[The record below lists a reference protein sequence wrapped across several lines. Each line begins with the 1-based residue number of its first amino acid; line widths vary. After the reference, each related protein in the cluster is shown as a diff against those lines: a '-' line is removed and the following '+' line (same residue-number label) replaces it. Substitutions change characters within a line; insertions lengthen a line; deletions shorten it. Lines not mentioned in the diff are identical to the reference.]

1 MKKFYQLWLI
11 TCTAA
16 FLSLGSFNSI
26 NAASTTQRPT
36 AKSQSSTSAA
46 RGDLKALNITGPAK
60 EVKYSFIDNDCTHT
74 FTFDL
79 QGLCRGRKTEG
90 GKIILSAD
98 DPYDFFSIKL
108 ANGKTVEINHAIPR
122 GAYFTNW
129 DMRATKYDS
138 QGRPT
143 EFYLDDFSFK
153 VTARY
158 LGNDQ
163 HGNWTKMKIVSLD
176 SEWPL
181 DITITRKIT
190 YHTSK

>member
-1 MKKFYQLWLI
+1 MKKVHQFWLTI
-11 TCTAA
+11 CTAA
-16 FLSLGSFNSI
+16 LLSLGSFSSI
-26 NAASTTQRPT
+26 NAASISQRPA
-36 AKSQSSTSAA
+36 AKSQNSSPAA
-46 RGDLKALNITGPAK
+46 RGDLKALNITGQAK
-60 EVKYSFIDNDCTHT
+60 EVKYSIIDNDCTHT

-90 GKIILSAD
+90 GKIILSD
-98 DPYDFFSIKL
+98 DGPYDFFSIKL

-163 HGNWTKMKIVSLD
+163 HGNWTKMKIVSQD

-190 YHTSK
+190 YYN